1 MTMGATP
8 TAEGGSEVQAVWD
21 QTSKNVSA
29 LLGVATMRFIG
40 PRFLASYFK
49 KVFDGLAA

>member
-1 MTMGATP
+1 MTMTATP
-8 TAEGGSEVQAVWD
+8 AAEGGSAVHAVWD

-29 LLGVATMRFIG
+29 MLGVATMRLIG

-49 KVFDGLAA
+49 KVFDGL